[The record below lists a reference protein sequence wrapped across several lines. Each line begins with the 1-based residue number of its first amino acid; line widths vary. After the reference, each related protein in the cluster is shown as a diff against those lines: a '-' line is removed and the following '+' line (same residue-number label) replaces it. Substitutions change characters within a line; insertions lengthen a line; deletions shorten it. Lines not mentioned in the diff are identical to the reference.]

1 MLASSF
7 IMGGINSLKNID
19 AMADRAEPVTDK
31 LEPAIDKASPLPIQL
46 TARQMVIANGVI
58 HVVAGSM
65 LALGRAPRLS
75 SFALAA
81 TLVPTTFGGHRFWEE
96 ADPQVRSNQQNHF
109 FKNLSMT
116 GGLIL
121 AAVDTEGKPSIAW
134 RAKRKAR
141 KAARAASE
149 QAQRLTPG

>member
-1 MLASSF
+1 MLASPF
-7 IMGGINSLKNID
+7 IMGGINSLKHVD
-19 AMADRAEPVTDK
+19 AMVDRAAPVTEMLEPVV
-31 LEPAIDKASPLPIQL
+31 EKASPVPFQL
-46 TARQMVIANGVI
+46 TARQVVIANGVI

-81 TLVPTTFGGHRFWEE
+81 TLIPTTFGGHRFWEE
-96 ADPQVRSNQQNHF
+96 SDPQIRANQRNHF
-109 FKNLSMT
+109 FKNISMT

-121 AAVDTEGKPSIAW
+121 ASVDTEGKPSIAW

-141 KAARAASE
+141 RAAHAASE